1 MSNLHLF
8 KIAQDDCNNE
18 IRLIVDYS
26 ILTAE
31 MAAEINNFCGGA
43 AIRMAEER
51 QDVYRVVARSFGVLA
66 MAHMLAEGGADFG
79 AKDKVGDRSAGSVWV
94 DSTLEYVSE
103 GWPDASQLGITIVS
117 AYVECPEFFSVELTE
132 LAP

>member
-1 MSNLHLF
+1 MSNRHLF
-8 KIAQDDCNNE
+8 KVAQLDGNAE
-18 IRLIVDYS
+18 IKLIVDYD

-43 AIRMAEER
+43 DARLSDER
-51 QDVYRVVARSFGVLA
+51 NDVYRVVARSFGVLA

-79 AKDKVGDRSAGSVWV
+79 ARDKIADQSAGSVWV
-94 DSTLEYVSE
+94 DSTLKWVGE

-117 AYVECPEFFSVELTE
+117 AHVQCPEYFTVDLTE
-132 LAP
+132 IAP